1 MEERYPSSHETTEFV
16 CPNCESPAFE
26 TIRRERAQDPRGV
39 EKEYLVMRCLNC
51 MQFFAHELTSETHI
65 LS

>member
-1 MEERYPSSHETTEFV
+1 MEERQPISHETREFV

-26 TIRRERAQDPRGV
+26 TIRTERAQDVRGV

-51 MQFFAHELTSETHI
+51 MQFFTHELTAETHI
-65 LS
+65 HS

>member
-1 MEERYPSSHETTEFV
+1 MNERYLYSEHNEFT
-16 CPNCESPAFE
+16 CPNCDFPAFE

-65 LS
+65 HS